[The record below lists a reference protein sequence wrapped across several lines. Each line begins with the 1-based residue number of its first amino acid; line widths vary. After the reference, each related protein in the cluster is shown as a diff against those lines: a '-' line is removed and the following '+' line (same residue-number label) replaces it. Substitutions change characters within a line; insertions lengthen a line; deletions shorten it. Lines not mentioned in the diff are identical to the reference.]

1 MELLTIGVLGMLGIA
16 GASLIAP
23 KLRIPAPLLLVAVGI
38 VISFLPFVAEFEI
51 DPEWILAGILP
62 PLLYSASVSMPT
74 VDFRREFK
82 TISGLS
88 VALVVVSAV
97 VLGLL
102 FSWLIP
108 GLGVAGGIALGA
120 ILSPTDAVATSIVK
134 RVGVSPRIVTVLEG
148 ESLLNDATALV
159 LLRSAIAASA
169 ASVSLWGVLGDFVW
183 AVLIAA
189 AIGFFVGILNLFVR
203 SRVNDATVNTVISFT
218 VPFLASL
225 PAEAL
230 GGSGLVAAVVAG
242 LVTGMG
248 SVRFLKPQHRISDEQ
263 NWRTVELLLESTV
276 FLVMGLELSKI
287 INDVQRDG
295 SGVWTA
301 VGLAAIGLT
310 VVTLLRGLYVAPLVA
325 SLGRK
330 RKRGE
335 QFKPTLDRIQTK
347 LDTAGDEGILLERDG
362 HSRAVPARR
371 VSQLRGRV
379 QRKSADI
386 DYFSKKPLGWREGTV
401 IAWAGMRGVVTLA
414 AAQTLPA
421 ETPSRSLLILV
432 AFLVAGASLLIQ
444 GGTLPWLVRKVR
456 PDTPDPQEEAAERAA
471 LTELLLDV
479 GEANGAPKRSPARVG
494 GGDGG
499 EVGDGGIG
507 GDAGDI
513 GEIGEIGEGQAE
525 LLGDLSVGSA
535 ERTERLRRSEM
546 RRTILLAQR
555 ELLLSLRKE
564 ARFSS
569 ATLSHALATLDAE
582 QIALEMRDEAEGS

>member
-1 MELLTIGVLGMLGIA
+1 MELLIIGVLGMLGIA

-23 KLRIPAPLLLVAVGI
+23 KLRIPAPLLLVFVGI
-38 VISFLPFVAEFEI
+38 VISFLPFVADFEV

-74 VDFRREFK
+74 VDFRREFT

-108 GLGVAGGIALGA
+108 GLGLAGGIALGA
-120 ILSPTDAVATSIVK
+120 ILSPTDAVATTIVK

-169 ASVSLWGVLGDFVW
+169 ASVSLWTVLGDFAW
-183 AVLIAA
+183 AVFIAA
-189 AIGFFVGILNLFVR
+189 LIGLVIGVLNLFIR
-203 SRVNDATVNTVISFT
+203 ARVKDATVNTVISFT

-242 LVTGMG
+242 LITGMG
-248 SVRFLKPQHRISDEQ
+248 SVKYLTPQHRISDEQ

-295 SGVWTA
+295 AGVWTA
-301 VGLAAIGLT
+301 VGLAAIGLV
-310 VVTLLRGLYVAPLVA
+310 VVTLLRALYVAPLIA
-325 SLGRK
+325 SLGRSQ
-330 RKRGE
+330 KRGE
-335 QFKPTLDRIQTK
+335 QIKPTLERLQTK
-347 LDTAGDEGILLERDG
+347 LDSAGDEDFEMVRDG
-362 HSRAVPARR
+362 RSRTVPARR
-371 VSQLRGRV
+371 LSQLQGHVR
-379 QRKSADI
+379 RKSADI
-386 DYFSKKPLGWREGTV
+386 DYFTKKPLGWREGTV

-432 AFLVAGASLLIQ
+432 AFLVAGASLLLQ
-444 GGTLPWLVRKVR
+444 GGTLPWVVRKVQ
-456 PDTPDPQEEAAERAA
+456 PDSPDPQEDAAERA
-471 LTELLLDV
+471 ELLELLIEV
-479 GEANGAPKRSPARVG
+479 GKDRVG
-494 GGDGG
+494 PAHVSDTTVTPGRLEQREESEVLGALGAG
-499 EVGDGGIG
+499 EH
-507 GDAGDI
+507 DAQ
-513 GEIGEIGEGQAE
+513 ERARR
-525 LLGDLSVGSA
+525 SA
-535 ERTERLRRSEM
+535 LRRE
-546 RRTILLAQR
+546 ILLAQR
-555 ELLLSLRKE
+555 ELLLAMRKE

-582 QIALEMRDEAEGS
+582 QIALEMREDAADS

>member
-1 MELLTIGVLGMLGIA
+1 MLGIA

-23 KLRIPAPLLLVAVGI
+23 KLRIPAPLLLVLVGI
-38 VISFLPFVAEFEI
+38 VLSFMPFVADFEM

-88 VALVVVSAV
+88 VVLVVVSAV
-97 VLGLL
+97 VLGFL

-108 GLGVAGGIALGA
+108 GLGIAGGIALGA
-120 ILSPTDAVATSIVK
+120 ILSPTDAVATTIVK
-134 RVGVSPRIVTVLEG
+134 RAGVSPRIVTVLEG

-189 AIGFFVGILNLFVR
+189 AIGFAIGILNLVVR
-203 SRVNDATVNTVISFT
+203 SRVKDATVNTVISFT

-248 SVRFLKPQHRISDEQ
+248 SVKFLNPQHRISDEQ

-287 INDVQRDG
+287 VGDVQRDG
-295 SGVWTA
+295 AGVWTA
-301 VGLAAIGLT
+301 VGLAAIGLVT
-310 VVTLLRGLYVAPLVA
+310 VTLLRALYVAPLIA
-325 SLGRK
+325 SLGRNQ
-330 RKRGE
+330 KRGE
-335 QFKPTLDRIQTK
+335 KIKPTLDRLQSR
-347 LDTAGDEGILLERDG
+347 LDDAGDGELEFERDG
-362 HSRAVPARR
+362 QSRTVSGRR
-371 VSQLRGRV
+371 LSQLRGRV

-386 DYFSKKPLGWREGTV
+386 DYFAKKPLGWREGTV
-401 IAWAGMRGVVTLA
+401 VTWAGMRGVVTLA

-421 ETPSRSLLILV
+421 DTPSRSLLILV
-432 AFLVAGASLLIQ
+432 AFIVAGASLLLQ
-444 GGTLPWLVRKVR
+444 GGTLPWVVRLVR
-456 PDTPDPQEEAAERAA
+456 PAAPDPQEDAAERA
-471 LTELLLDV
+471 ELRDLLREV
-479 GEANGAPKRSPARVG
+479 AEANGAPRR
-494 GGDGG
+494 DGAPQP
-499 EVGDGGIG
+499 EVADAPDGT
-507 GDAGDI
+507 AGAGTPLDRD
-513 GEIGEIGEGQAE
+513 EEEEEAE
-525 LLGDLSVGSA
+525 LLGALDPETA
-535 ERTERLRRSEM
+535 AREERMFRRSL
-546 RRTILLAQR
+546 RKDILLAQR
-555 ELLLSLRKE
+555 EFLLALRQE
-564 ARFSS
+564 GRFSS

-582 QIALEMRDEAEGS
+582 QIALEMREEAEGS